1 MRLCVLRSLRVK
13 EKAMQAFI
21 TLITVVGGMALS
33 LAFALLVEELI
44 FGQVFPLLL
53 GPQFRVRSAQK
64 R

>member
-1 MRLCVLRSLRVK
+1 
-13 EKAMQAFI
+13 MQAFI